1 MQTSFQI
8 DDNLEID
15 LRGQAGCEIVGRPG
29 SGKSWLATFI
39 LLMALS
45 LGAFPII
52 CDTKRSDFYKLGQMF
67 DAILGHGH
75 NSCAAATPPQVAREL
90 RLLNKL
96 MNSFILLE

>member
-52 CDTKRSDFYKLGQMF
+52 
-67 DAILGHGH
+67 
-75 NSCAAATPPQVAREL
+75 
-90 RLLNKL
+90 
-96 MNSFILLE
+96 